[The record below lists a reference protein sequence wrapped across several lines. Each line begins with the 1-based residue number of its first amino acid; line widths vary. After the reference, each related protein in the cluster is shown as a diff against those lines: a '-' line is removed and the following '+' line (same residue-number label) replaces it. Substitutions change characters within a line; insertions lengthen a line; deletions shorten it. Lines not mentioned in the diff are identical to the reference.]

1 MAARHKLKFWQ
12 SWIETWGDLLNE
24 KSPGLGWYRI
34 YNNKR
39 LKIVYNGGG
48 KLPKN
53 LAQPVVANIAGHLAS
68 SVPADMYLV

>member
-12 SWIETWGDLLNE
+12 SWIETWGDHLNS
-24 KSPGLGWYRI
+24 KSPSLVWYRI

-48 KLPKN
+48 KLPKI

-68 SVPADMYLV
+68 SVPADLYLV